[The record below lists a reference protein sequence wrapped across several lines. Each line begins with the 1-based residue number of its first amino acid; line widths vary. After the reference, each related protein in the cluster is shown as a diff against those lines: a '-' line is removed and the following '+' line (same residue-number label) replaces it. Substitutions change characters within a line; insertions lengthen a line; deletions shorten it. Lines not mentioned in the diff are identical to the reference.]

1 MYTYSQAELQFIQN
15 KNKLTDIEMDVFM
28 AAAHRYE
35 LNPLAN
41 QIYPQVR
48 TDRKTGERQMVIA
61 TGIDGY
67 RTLADRTGCYAGNDD
82 PVFDNPDGPPGK
94 ATVTVYK
101 VVGGVRCPFTA
112 TARWEQYV
120 PSENLAFMW
129 RKMPHLML
137 GKVAEALALR
147 KAFPAAIS
155 GIYTV
160 EEMHQAGQP
169 INSAPD
175 ADAAPATSQVKP
187 PPQRA
192 VPAQA
197 KEKRGKVN
205 PKWDHTKESPKEA
218 FVRMVKEW
226 TGLDKAELMERC
238 KQVMTAHDIRTDG
251 KAEQADFLCCIQ
263 FCEKFS
269 KEMSIADAL
278 DVMSAS
284 KHDAKDDEFTEE
296 DRRVLAEDAL
306 RQEDTF

>member
-1 MYTYSQAELQFIQN
+1 MYQYNESELKFIQN

-28 AAAHRYE
+28 AAAHRYG

-67 RTLADRTGCYAGNDD
+67 RTLADRTGAYAGNDD
-82 PVFDNPDGPPGK
+82 PVFDEPVKAPQM

-120 PSENLAFMW
+120 PNEALAFMW

-169 INSAPD
+169 INSEAE
-175 ADAAPATSQVKP
+175 AAPATSQVKP

-192 VPAQA
+192 VPQEKKAA
-197 KEKRGKVN
+197 KPKVRTD
-205 PKWDHTKESPKEA
+205 WDHTKESPKQA
-218 FVRMVKEW
+218 FVRMMGEW
-226 TGLDKAELMERC
+226 SGLEKKALLDRC
-238 KQVMTAHDIRTDG
+238 KEVMAAHDLDVDG
-251 KAEQADFLCCIQ
+251 KAEPSDFLCCIQ
-263 FCEKFS
+263 FCEKYS
-269 KEMSIADAL
+269 STMSVGEAL
-278 DVMSAS
+278 DLVIA
-284 KHDAKDDEFTEE
+284 ANKDKEVESDRQEEPRMEEE
-296 DRRVLAEDAL
+296 DA
-306 RQEDTF
+306 F

>member
-1 MYTYSQAELQFIQN
+1 MHTYSESELKFIQA

-28 AAAHRYE
+28 SAAHRYA

-48 TDRKTGERQMVIA
+48 TDRKTGDRTMVIA

-82 PVFDNPDGPPGK
+82 PVFDEPSKAPGM

-101 VVGGVRCPFTA
+101 VVGGVRCPFSA

-120 PSENLAFMW
+120 PQSGSDFMW

-155 GIYTV
+155 GIYTDA
-160 EEMHQAGQP
+160 EMEQAGP
-169 INSAPD
+169 TIN
-175 ADAAPATSQVKP
+175 ADESPQAPAMSQAKTP
-187 PPQRA
+187 AQRA
-192 VPAQA
+192 VPAI
-197 KEKRGKVN
+197 KKSKVSEFT
-205 PKWDHTKESPKEA
+205 PEKESPKEA

-226 TGLDKAELMERC
+226 TGLDKKDLMDKC
-238 KQVMTAHDIRTDG
+238 KEVMSVHRIRTDG
-251 KAEQADFLCCIQ
+251 KAEPADFICCIK
-263 FCEKFS
+263 FCEKYAT
-269 KEMSIADAL
+269 EMSIGDAVDLVSKSLADEAE
-278 DVMSAS
+278 SS
-284 KHDAKDDEFTEE
+284 GKGDEF
-296 DRRVLAEDAL
+296 
-306 RQEDTF
+306 

>member
-1 MYTYSQAELQFIQN
+1 MYQYSESELKFIQN

-28 AAAHRYE
+28 AAAHRYG

-82 PVFDNPDGPPGK
+82 PVFDEPVKAPQM

-101 VVGGVRCPFTA
+101 VVGGVRCPFSA
-112 TARWEQYV
+112 TARWDQYV
-120 PSENLAFMW
+120 PNEALAFMW

-155 GIYTV
+155 GIYTL

-169 INSAPD
+169 INAE
-175 ADAAPATSQVKP
+175 AEAAPATSPAKPAAQRPVPEQKKAKGRQVKTD
-187 PPQRA
+187 
-192 VPAQA
+192 
-197 KEKRGKVN
+197 
-205 PKWDHTKESPKEA
+205 WDHTKESPKEA

-226 TGLDKAELMERC
+226 SGLEKTELMEKC
-238 KQVMTAHDIRTDG
+238 KAIMAAHEIRTDG
-251 KAEQADFLCCIQ
+251 KAEPADFLCCIQ
-263 FCEKFS
+263 FCEKYA
-269 KEMSIADAL
+269 KEMSLADAL
-278 DVMSAS
+278 DLLIAS
-284 KHDAKDDEFTEE
+284 NKDKEVERDRQEE
-296 DRRVLAEDAL
+296 PSMEDA
-306 RQEDTF
+306 F

>member
-1 MYTYSQAELQFIQN
+1 MYQYSESELKFIQH
-15 KNKLTDIEMDVFM
+15 KNKLNDIEMDVFM
-28 AAAHRYE
+28 AAAHRYG

-82 PVFDNPDGPPGK
+82 PVFDEPVKAPQM

-101 VVGGVRCPFTA
+101 VVGGVRCPFSA

-120 PSENLAFMW
+120 PSEALAFMW

-169 INSAPD
+169 INAE
-175 ADAAPATSQVKP
+175 AEAAPATSQVKP

-192 VPAQA
+192 VPE
-197 KEKRGKVN
+197 EKPKQVRKV
-205 PKWDHTKESPKEA
+205 KTDWDHTKESPKEA

-226 TGLDKAELMERC
+226 SGLDKAALMDKC
-238 KQVMTAHDIRTDG
+238 KAIMSAHFIRTDG
-251 KAEQADFLCCIQ
+251 KAEGADFLCCIQ
-263 FCEKFS
+263 FCEKYS
-269 KEMSIADAL
+269 KEMSVSDAIDL
-278 DVMSAS
+278 VTTANKEVESDRQ
-284 KHDAKDDEFTEE
+284 EE
-296 DRRVLAEDAL
+296 PSMEDA
-306 RQEDTF
+306 F